1 LNPPAQLRQYVH
13 EYWQSDRGLPEDT
26 VFAIAQTRDR
36 YLWIGTYAGLA
47 RFDGIRFTV
56 FDMTNTAAFRSQ
68 GISSLLERRRRTA
81 VDCHQEWPRPV
92 RTRLVSPPY
101 LARWSFGR
109 SHYVV
114 YRDTRGAVW
123 IGTETALTK
132 YCNGVWVRYST
143 SDGLAH
149 PGVNVIAEGSV
160 GRLWFG
166 TQGGVSYLWNNH
178 FRSLHT
184 SDGLA
189 DEVVQALYAGAGDE
203 IWIGTRKG
211 LNRFQMA
218 SS

>member
-1 LNPPAQLRQYVH
+1 
-13 EYWQSDRGLPEDT
+13 
-26 VFAIAQTRDR
+26 
-36 YLWIGTYAGLA
+36 
-47 RFDGIRFTV
+47 
-56 FDMTNTAAFRSQ
+56 
-68 GISSLLERRRRTA
+68 
-81 VDCHQEWPRPV
+81 
-92 RTRLVSPPY
+92 
-101 LARWSFGR
+101 
-109 SHYVV
+109 
-114 YRDTRGAVW
+114 
-123 IGTETALTK
+123 
-132 YCNGVWVRYST
+132 
-143 SDGLAH
+143 
-149 PGVNVIAEGSV
+149 VIAEGSV